1 MGAKPVNIFECIVLA
16 GKVAQ
21 QLLLLTWMDGFDKG
35 TTLFTGANDE
45 AKALCIALV
54 VLGQGLNI
62 AVYLSLG
69 KNNVYYGTKLGAPV
83 SWVTGFPY
91 GTGFRH
97 PQYVGGF
104 VSQLGVLALST
115 DAEAPALAAWWGA
128 LYLGAL
134 GLRMACSATPHET
147 RACPLPPHPASPSRL
162 TP

>member
-1 MGAKPVNIFECIVLA
+1 
-16 GKVAQ
+16 
-21 QLLLLTWMDGFDKG
+21 
-35 TTLFTGANDE
+35 
-45 AKALCIALV
+45 
-54 VLGQGLNI
+54 
-62 AVYLSLG
+62 
-69 KNNVYYGTKLGAPV
+69 
-83 SWVTGFPY
+83 VTGFPY